1 MSVAHESGR
10 QLHDLTIVEAG
21 ERLRSGEVSAVDL
34 LDAAV
39 DRAHRTEAQL
49 HAYLTIDREG
59 ARAAA
64 ERADAELAVGDDRG
78 PLHGMPMAL
87 KDNMCTRGVETT
99 AASQILA
106 GYKPPYDATVVT
118 RLRESGAV
126 IVGKTNLDEFAMG
139 SSTENSAYGPS
150 FNPWDISRVPGGS
163 SGGSAAAVAA
173 GSAFGALGSDTG
185 GSIRQPASLSGIV
198 GLKPT
203 YGTVSRYGLIA
214 FASSLDQ
221 IGPLSKSVTDAAL
234 TLDAIWG
241 HDPLDATSYDGEY
254 PDVTSDLDRGIQG
267 MKIGVVAEMAGEG
280 YEPAVEESVS
290 AMVERLAEAGA
301 EIVEVSLPTVDIA
314 LSAYYLVA
322 PAEASANLA
331 RFDGIRYGHRG
342 AGTTTE
348 ELMARTRA
356 EGFGPEVTRRILL
369 GTYALSAGYYDAFY
383 GQAQRVR
390 VALREEF
397 SAAYERVDVLV
408 SPTSPTVAFPAGA
421 KVDDPLSMYLTD
433 ICTNPINLVG
443 HPGISVPIA
452 VDDET
457 LPIGFQV
464 MAPALGESAMFR
476 VAAEVE
482 RLAAFTARPAL
493 AEVVS

>member
-1 MSVAHESGR
+1 MSENR
-10 QLHDLTIVEAG
+10 DLHDLGIVEAG
-21 ERLRSGEVSAVDL
+21 ARLRSGETTAVEL
-34 LDAAV
+34 LEV
-39 DRAHRTEAQL
+39 VLDRAHRTEAQL
-49 HAYLTIDREG
+49 HAFLTLDRDG
-59 ARAAA
+59 AMEAA
-64 ERADAELAVGDDRG
+64 EAADDALGAGEDRG
-78 PLHGMPMAL
+78 PLHGIPMAL
-87 KDNMCTRGVETT
+87 KDNLCTRGVETT

-106 GYKPPYDATVVT
+106 GYIPPYDATVVT
-118 RLRESGAV
+118 RLREAGSV

-185 GSIRQPASLSGIV
+185 GSIRQPASLTGIV
-198 GLKPT
+198 GMKPT

-234 TLDAIWG
+234 TLETIWG
-241 HDPLDATSYDGEY
+241 HDPLDATSYSGEY
-254 PDVTSDLDRGIQG
+254 PDPSADLEKGVEGLRV
-267 MKIGVVAEMAGEG
+267 GVVGEFAGEG
-280 YEPAVEESVS
+280 YEPAVES
-290 AMVERLAEAGA
+290 AVTRMLDRLSEAGA
-301 EIVEVSLPTVDIA
+301 QVVEVSLPTVDIA

-331 RFDGIRYGHRG
+331 RFDGIRYGLRVDG
-342 AGTTTE
+342 ATTE
-348 ELMARTRA
+348 ELMAKTRA
-356 EGFGPEVTRRILL
+356 QGFGPEVTRRILL
-369 GTYALSAGYYDAFY
+369 GTYALSAGYQDAFY

-390 VALREEF
+390 AALRDEF
-397 SAAYERVDVLV
+397 GAAYEKVDVLV
-408 SPTSPTVAFPAGA
+408 SPTSPTVAFRAGD

-433 ICTNPINLVG
+433 ICTNPLNLVG
-443 HPGISVPIA
+443 HPGISVPVG
-452 VDDET
+452 VDDQG

-464 MAPALGESAMFR
+464 MAPALGERVMFR

-482 RLAAFTARPAL
+482 RLAAFNSRPVL
-493 AEVVS
+493 EEVAG